1 MSINIKQT
9 TKEKLSAI
17 LGIIIFFAV
26 CVLVVALN
34 EIIDVECVK
43 SQNICTVYSHK
54 AFQPR
59 EVTEMFK
66 ISEVMYGEVVK
77 ERTTGKNRHTY
88 YNVVLK
94 FKSGQSLNLYNINFR
109 KSENAYKF
117 INRIQDRED
126 FYFKGNFIKSFFD
139 LY

>member
-1 MSINIKQT
+1 MTINIKQT

-94 FKSGQSLNLYNINFR
+94 FKSGQSLNLYNITTKIYISSFNFYAKKYR
-109 KSENAYKF
+109 MERTKRCKNN
-117 INRIQDRED
+117 IMN
-126 FYFKGNFIKSFFD
+126 
-139 LY
+139 

>member
-94 FKSGQSLNLYNINFR
+94 FKSGQSLNLYNINFS

>member
-17 LGIIIFFAV
+17 VVFIIFFAV

>member
-1 MSINIKQT
+1 MSINIKQS

-26 CVLVVALN
+26 CVLVVVLN

-77 ERTTGKNRHTY
+77 ERTRGRNSHTY

-94 FKSGQSLNLYNINFR
+94 FKNGESLNLYNVHFR
-109 KSENAYKF
+109 SSENAYKF